1 MFASSVLTLFL
12 LDLFHFTASAHFI
25 ILLLNSMSTFF
36 HHCPLSFSFLTCQTA
51 CLFSFAICLS
61 LSPFSLSFFCA
72 TSSLFPYYFLSL
84 HHPCISFW
92 LICLPFSFPLY
103 SYIQSSDLLSL
114 SIVMLVSVIAMDIFV
129 LIFKFASSEGKKD
142 VMLALPAFAHSWA
155 PGLLLFILSWSST
168 FIFKAECE
176 TFE

>member
-1 MFASSVLTLFL
+1 MFASSFLTLFL
-12 LDLFHFTASAHFI
+12 LDLFHFTHF
-25 ILLLNSMSTFF
+25 ILLLFNSMSTFF

-51 CLFSFAICLS
+51 YLFSFAIFLS
-61 LSPFSLSFFCA
+61 LSPFSFGFFCA

-92 LICLPFSFPLY
+92 LICFPFSFPLY

-114 SIVMLVSVIAMDIFV
+114 SIVMLVSVIPMDIFV
-129 LIFKFASSEGKKD
+129 LIFKFAASEGKKD

-155 PGLLLFILSWSST
+155 PGLSLFILSWSST